1 MLNLHNLKGAYEL
14 KNQGGDFAYF
24 YNEKSNNLIVI
35 NNIDDEEIRD
45 VADGTSQD
53 AYMYLTNKLNIE
65 TNLTVIWY
73 KTEFDSSDYILI
85 EGVNGKEMCQLDLI
99 DLENAVLG
107 DQYKFDKKFV
117 KLINGEAIELK
128 FLEF

>member
-1 MLNLHNLKGAYEL
+1 MLNLHNLKGAYQL

-45 VADGTSQD
+45 VTDSTSQA

-85 EGVNGKEMCQLDLI
+85 EGANGKKLLHLDLI

-107 DQYKFDKKFV
+107 DQYKFDKKYV

-128 FLEF
+128 F

>member
-1 MLNLHNLKGAYEL
+1 MLNLHNLKGAYKL

-45 VADGTSQD
+45 VVDSTSQA

-73 KTEFDSSDYILI
+73 KTEFDSSDFILI
-85 EGVNGKEMCQLDLI
+85 EDEDGKELYHLDLI
-99 DLENAVLG
+99 ELENAVLE
-107 DQYKFDKKFV
+107 DYKFDKKYV

-128 FLEF
+128 F

>member
-1 MLNLHNLKGAYEL
+1 MLNLHNLKGAYQL

-45 VADGTSQD
+45 VTDNTSQD

-65 TNLTVIWY
+65 TNLTAIWY
-73 KTEFDSSDYILI
+73 KTEFDSSDYILA
-85 EGVNGKEMCQLDLI
+85 EDVNGKELLHLDLI
-99 DLENAVLG
+99 DLENTVLG
-107 DQYKFDKKFV
+107 DRYKFDKKYV
-117 KLINGEAIELK
+117 KFIEGDVIELK
-128 FLEF
+128 F

>member
-1 MLNLHNLKGAYEL
+1 MLNLHNLKGAYQL

-45 VADGTSQD
+45 VTDSTSQD

-65 TNLTVIWY
+65 TNLTAIWY

-85 EGVNGKEMCQLDLI
+85 EGVNGKDLYNLDLI
-99 DLENAVLG
+99 ELENAVL
-107 DQYKFDKKFV
+107 DDYKFDKKYV
-117 KLINGEAIELK
+117 KLINGEVIELK
-128 FLEF
+128 F